1 MDVSGI
7 VLAGG
12 MSRRL
17 GRTKA
22 IETVGGERLIQRVL
36 QRLSEVAG
44 ETLVVVADPGQA
56 AVFDLPDEVRAVV
69 DVYPGGGSLGG
80 IFSGLGSISHDWGIV
95 AACDM
100 PFVNID
106 LVRHMLSLRDDADA
120 VVPMLDGRPEV
131 THAVYSRSC
140 LGPMERSLKAGDL
153 RIVSFFDDV
162 RVRYVSQD
170 EVDTFDP
177 EHLSFFNVN
186 TQDDLDR
193 AVALA
198 ADGR

>member
-56 AVFDLPDEVRAVV
+56 AAFGLPDEVRAVV

-80 IFSGLGSISHDWGIV
+80 IFSGLDSISQDWGVV

-106 LVRHMLSLRDDADA
+106 LVRHMLSLRNDVDA
-120 VVPMLDGRPEV
+120 VVPMLDGRPEP
-131 THAVYSRSC
+131 THAAYSRSC

>member
-44 ETLVVVADPGQA
+44 ETLVVIADPGQA
-56 AVFDLPDEVRAVV
+56 AAFDLPDEVRAVV

-80 IFSGLGSISHDWGIV
+80 IYSGLDSISQEWGVV

-120 VVPMLDGRPEV
+120 VVPMLDGRPEP
-131 THAVYSRSC
+131 THAAYSRSC

-153 RIVSFFDDV
+153 RILSFFDDV

-170 EVDTFDP
+170 EVDDFDP

-198 ADGR
+198 TDGR

>member
-44 ETLVVVADPGQA
+44 EMLVVVADAGQA
-56 AVFDLPDEVRAVV
+56 AAFDLPDEVRAVV

-80 IFSGLGSISHDWGIV
+80 IFSGLDSVSQEWGVV

-106 LVRHMLSLRDDADA
+106 LVRYMLSLRDDADV
-120 VVPMLDGRPEV
+120 VVPMLDGRPEP
-131 THAVYSRSC
+131 THAAYSRSC
-140 LGPMERSLKAGDL
+140 LGPMERSLKDGDL

-170 EVDTFDP
+170 EVDTFDQS
-177 EHLSFFNVN
+177 L
-186 TQDDLDR
+186 
-193 AVALA
+193 
-198 ADGR
+198 DGRALGLPCTDTL